1 MSSSSEPAAAKTVD
15 AALTLLEEVA
25 TQRGATLSDLARA
38 TGMTTSK
45 AFRLLGTLERRGY
58 LERRSGKAFELG
70 SKVLHLG
77 HRAARGHPLVRAA
90 APVLDRLAERFGE
103 TVLLA
108 VRVDLERVIVDSRDA
123 KYGPQLSWP
132 YDARLPLNSGA
143 LGLCLLAYA
152 PEHVLRDLLAAGTTA
167 FTDHTVVGAGDIG
180 RALEAIRR
188 EHVYV
193 AKHSYLEGVYSVG
206 SPVLGPDRN
215 AIASL
220 SVVGTVARLGPAEED
235 ETRTEV
241 RDAAAEIARVLA

>member
-1 MSSSSEPAAAKTVD
+1 MSSERAPAQTVD

-25 TQRGATLSDLARA
+25 TRRGATLSDLARA

-58 LERRSGKAFELG
+58 LERRNGKSYELG
-70 SKVLHLG
+70 AKVLHLG

-90 APVLDRLAERFGE
+90 APVLDRLAEHFEE

-152 PEHVLRDLLAAGTTA
+152 PEDVLHDLLAAGTTA
-167 FTDHTVVGAGDIG
+167 FTDHTITGASDVA
-180 RALEAIRR
+180 RALETIRR
-188 EHVYV
+188 EHVHV
-193 AKHSYLEGVYSVG
+193 AKHSYLQGVYSIG
-206 SPVLGPDRN
+206 SPILGADRH
-215 AIASL
+215 AVAAV
-220 SVVGTVARLGPAEED
+220 SVVGTVERLAAVAEE
-235 ETRTEV
+235 EIRTAV
-241 RDAAAEIARVLA
+241 RDAAAEIARYLS

>member
-1 MSSSSEPAAAKTVD
+1 MSSERAPAQTVD

-25 TQRGATLSDLARA
+25 THRGATLSELARA

-45 AFRLLGTLERRGY
+45 AFRLLGTLERRGF
-58 LERRSGKAFELG
+58 LERRNGKTFELG
-70 SKVLHLG
+70 PKVLHLG

-108 VRVDLERVIVDSRDA
+108 VRFDLERVIVDSRDA
-123 KYGPQLSWP
+123 RYGPQLSWP

-152 PEHVLRDLLAAGTTA
+152 PEHVLSALLAAGTTA
-167 FTDHTVVGAGDIG
+167 FTDHTVVGASDIEG
-180 RALEAIRR
+180 ALGVIRR

-193 AKHSYLEGVYSVG
+193 AKHSYLQGVYSIG
-206 SPVLGPDRN
+206 SPVLGADGH
-215 AIASL
+215 AVAAL
-220 SVVGTVARLGPAEED
+220 SVVGAVARLDSEAED
-235 ETRTEV
+235 ETRMAV
-241 RDAAAEIARVLA
+241 RDAAAEIARFLA